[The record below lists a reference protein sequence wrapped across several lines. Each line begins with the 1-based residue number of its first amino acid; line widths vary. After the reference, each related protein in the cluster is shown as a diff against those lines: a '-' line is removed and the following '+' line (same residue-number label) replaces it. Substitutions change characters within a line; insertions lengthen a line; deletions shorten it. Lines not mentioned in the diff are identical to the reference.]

1 MPAET
6 QPADAQGPDDGAA
19 ALARLAVVRRR
30 LAAHAAG
37 GAHAGLTGA
46 DPQTGE
52 RWEAGQVWAHLAE
65 FPAYW
70 LDQFQRLLAA
80 RAGGAQE
87 PIPFGRTAADTTR
100 IDAIERDRHDDPRAL
115 HGRVDRGIAD
125 AEAFI
130 RGLPADAWEAAGLH
144 PRLGAMRLPAMV
156 DRFWV
161 AHLEEHADQL
171 DELLS
176 GRA

>member
-1 MPAET
+1 MSAS
-6 QPADAQGPDDGAA
+6 PDQASA
-19 ALARLAVVRRR
+19 ALAHLEAVRRR
-30 LAAHAAG
+30 LADHAAS

-70 LDQFQRLLAA
+70 LDQFKRVLAA
-80 RAGGAQE
+80 RASGTPE

-100 IDAIERDRHDDPRAL
+100 IAAIERDRHADPKAL
-115 HGRVDRGIAD
+115 HARVDGEIAD

-130 RGLPADAWEAAGLH
+130 RGLPAEAWSATGLH
-144 PRLGAMRLPAMV
+144 PRIGPMDLPAMV
-156 DRFWV
+156 QRFWV
-161 AHLEEHADQL
+161 THLEEHADQL
-171 DELLS
+171 DELVRTS
-176 GRA
+176 R

>member
-1 MPAET
+1 MTDEAT
-6 QPADAQGPDDGAA
+6 AA
-19 ALARLAVVRRR
+19 IARMEAVRVR
-30 LAAHAAG
+30 LAAHAAS

-70 LDQFQRLLAA
+70 LDQFKRLLAA
-80 RAGGAQE
+80 REDGVAE
-87 PIPFGRTAADTTR
+87 PIPFGRTAADPTR
-100 IDAIERDRHDDPRAL
+100 ILAIEQDRHDHPRAL
-115 HGRVDRGIAD
+115 HGRVDQGITA

-130 RGLPADAWEAAGLH
+130 RGLPDTAWDAAGLH

-161 AHLEEHADQL
+161 THLEEHADQL
-171 DELLS
+171 DELLGARLAPGAPS
-176 GRA
+176 V

>member
-1 MPAET
+1 MTDEAT
-6 QPADAQGPDDGAA
+6 AA
-19 ALARLAVVRRR
+19 IARMEAVRVR
-30 LAAHAAG
+30 LAAHAAS

-70 LDQFQRLLAA
+70 LDQFKRLLAA
-80 RAGGAQE
+80 RADGVAE
-87 PIPFGRTAADTTR
+87 PIPFGRTAADPTR
-100 IDAIERDRHDDPRAL
+100 ILAIEQDRHDHPRAL
-115 HGRVDRGIAD
+115 HGRVDQGITA
-125 AEAFI
+125 AEAFV
-130 RGLPADAWEAAGLH
+130 RGLPDTAWDAAGLH

-161 AHLEEHADQL
+161 THLEEHADQL
-171 DELLS
+171 DELLGAPLAPGAPS
-176 GRA
+176 V